1 MRRTVQFVAVLLSAV
16 ALAGGVSYLLNKIG
30 Y

>member
-1 MRRTVQFVAVLLSAV
+1 MKRAVRFVAVLLSAV
-16 ALAGGVSYLLNKIG
+16 ALAGGVSYLLNKLG